1 MDHIIETS
9 DLIKSYKGKVV
20 VDKVNLHVKKGEI
33 YGFVGPNGAGK
44 STIMKMLLNL
54 VRPDS
59 GEIYVFGEKMD
70 DKNYECL
77 KRIGCIIE
85 NPYFYEKMTGL
96 QNLELHCDYMGYYDR
111 RRIRD
116 VLELVNLKNIE
127 EKSVSHYSLGMKQR
141 LAIARAILAKPEL
154 LILDEPV
161 NALDPEGIKEMR
173 LLFERLHQDY
183 GTTIF
188 ISSHILSEVE
198 QIADRIGVIAGGKL
212 LKEISIH
219 EVHEYQTEYIE
230 INTDNVK
237 QAACLLEQDERL
249 SHFDVADDAVI
260 RIYGT
265 AVSGKEIS
273 ALLIKNGVGL
283 ESIGRKENSLE
294 DYFFQITEE
303 GEQNGPFT
311 ET

>member
-1 MDHIIETS
+1 
-9 DLIKSYKGKVV
+9 
-20 VDKVNLHVKKGEI
+20 
-33 YGFVGPNGAGK
+33 
-44 STIMKMLLNL
+44 MKMY
-54 VRPDS
+54 S
-59 GEIYVFGEKMD
+59 W
-70 DKNYECL
+70 
-77 KRIGCIIE
+77 
-85 NPYFYEKMTGL
+85 NPPNF
-96 QNLELHCDYMGYYDR
+96 
-111 RRIRD
+111 
-116 VLELVNLKNIE
+116 
-127 EKSVSHYSLGMKQR
+127 
-141 LAIARAILAKPEL
+141 
-154 LILDEPV
+154 
-161 NALDPEGIKEMR
+161 
-173 LLFERLHQDY
+173 
-183 GTTIF
+183 
-188 ISSHILSEVE
+188 
-198 QIADRIGVIAGGKL
+198 AGRFR
-212 LKEISIH
+212 
-219 EVHEYQTEYIE
+219 EYIE

>member
-1 MDHIIETS
+1 MDYIIATS
-9 DLIKSYKGKVV
+9 NLTKSYKGKVV

-44 STIMKMLLNL
+44 STVMKMLLNL

-59 GEIYVFGEKMD
+59 GEIYIFGEKMD

-96 QNLELHCDYMGYYDR
+96 QNLELHCDYMGYHNR
-111 RRIRD
+111 RRIKD
-116 VLELVNLKNIE
+116 VLELVNLQNIE
-127 EKSVSHYSLGMKQR
+127 GKAVSQYSLGMKQR

-154 LILDEPV
+154 LILDEPIT
-161 NALDPEGIKEMR
+161 ALDPEGIKEMR
-173 LLFERLHQDY
+173 LLFGRLHQDY
-183 GTTIF
+183 GATIF

-212 LKEISIH
+212 LKEISIQ

-230 INTDNVK
+230 IDTDNVK

-249 SHFDVADDAVI
+249 SHFDVVDDTII
-260 RIYGT
+260 RIYST
-265 AVSGKEIS
+265 VVSGKEIS
-273 ALLIKNGVGL
+273 ALLVKNGVGL

-294 DYFFQITEE
+294 DYFFQLTEE
-303 GEQNGPFT
+303 GK
-311 ET
+311 

>member
-1 MDHIIETS
+1 M
-9 DLIKSYKGKVV
+9 
-20 VDKVNLHVKKGEI
+20 
-33 YGFVGPNGAGK
+33 
-44 STIMKMLLNL
+44 
-54 VRPDS
+54 
-59 GEIYVFGEKMD
+59 
-70 DKNYECL
+70 
-77 KRIGCIIE
+77 
-85 NPYFYEKMTGL
+85 
-96 QNLELHCDYMGYYDR
+96 
-111 RRIRD
+111 
-116 VLELVNLKNIE
+116 
-127 EKSVSHYSLGMKQR
+127 
-141 LAIARAILAKPEL
+141 

-265 AVSGKEIS
+265 AGQ
-273 ALLIKNGVGL
+273 LIITKNPANQ
-283 ESIGRKENSLE
+283 ENL
-294 DYFFQITEE
+294 FQIVFVLMVTLAAVTIVFREKV
-303 GEQNGPFT
+303 T
-311 ET
+311 KID